1 MDLSNGK
8 TQDFF
13 SCIIKPKSSLININI
28 KKTSIENSL
37 VGPKHEGIEL
47 HLVLKV
53 TWPPTKQGD
62 QVIFGIK
69 LLNHHNKNSLGQ
81 EC

>member
-47 HLVLKV
+47 HLVSKV
-53 TWPPTKQGD
+53 T
-62 QVIFGIK
+62 
-69 LLNHHNKNSLGQ
+69 
-81 EC
+81 